1 MQTRRSHSCPDRANS
16 LAARR
21 EGFTLVEMLVS
32 VTLVLIMMAMF
43 AQVFEI
49 ASGIHVKTRGMSTND
64 QRTRILSTL
73 IRSDLNKLT
82 IRNATPFRHME
93 DRDRTIIDRDLSNR
107 QGYLYVS
114 ENNPANDLDDVLQ
127 FTATADLRLAD
138 FTDSAQFAGKS
149 INLHSLGL
157 QVLYDQPDWDDG
169 HANHASESADAEISY
184 FVRAGALYRRVL
196 LLRQPAGGNSAQ
208 PKIDEDK
215 NQNGHLHQQTE
226 DFNNNQNLDE
236 FEAMASPKYRGE
248 DTNGNGQLDQGEDTN
263 GNGQLDPA
271 RSFWNDFDHSAHW
284 DIDILCATFHGTGT
298 LNNSVGVGCYTEPSP
313 ALGKRRYRFGHSLA
327 INIAREYDDV
337 GAFLGRF
344 THEETS
350 NQLFRYPTI
359 SFFSPLDPHPTT
371 HPILRDP
378 ADGVVA
384 RFRNGPRRS
393 EDLLMTNVH
402 SFDVKIL
409 RACDLHEDTN
419 GNGQLDPGEDF
430 NGNGIL
436 DLSDPGSLTLY
447 DEDFDTLHPRD
458 SHLLASED
466 VNGDGYFNH
475 INMGNPA
482 QYEDGLL
489 YDEDIN
495 GNRRLDT
502 EDKNGN
508 GVLDPSEDT
517 NGNGQLDTEDRNGN
531 GVLDPSE
538 DTNGNG
544 QLDSGEDTNNNGRLD
559 LAEDI
564 NGNGMLDTEDTN
576 GNGLLDPT
584 EDINGNGRLDY
595 EDLNN
600 NGTLDTEDLNGNGI
614 LDTED
619 RDGDNRLDRG
629 EDINNNL
636 RLDYGE
642 DYDEDINGNNILDRY
657 LPHRWTRNMNVARS
671 PQWPRLPSEDQN
683 GNGKLDQGED
693 LNGNNQLDFFYNED
707 RDGDGQLDQ
716 GEDLNGNNRLDH
728 YVVRARSRPG
738 TNGMWFRPVSSGRTG
753 YREPE
758 WPSRLGLGHDR
769 RSSADWRGRAYDGSV
784 LWQAIPDRHRAMGIQ
799 ITIRLLDPKSG
810 QLRQVTIL
818 HPLTGN

>member
-1 MQTRRSHSCPDRANS
+1 MRTRRSHSCPDRTDS

-21 EGFTLVEMLVS
+21 KGFTLVEMLVS

-49 ASGIHVKTRGMSTND
+49 ASGIHVKIRGMSKND

-114 ENNPANDLDDVLQ
+114 ENDPANDLDDVLQ
-127 FTATADLRLAD
+127 FTATADLRLGD
-138 FTDSAQFAGKS
+138 FTDSTQFAGKS
-149 INLHSLGL
+149 INLRNLGL
-157 QVLYDQPDWDDG
+157 QVLFDQPDWDDG
-169 HANHASESADAEISY
+169 HANHASESVTAEISY

-196 LLRQPAGGNSAQ
+196 LLRQPHPRNSAQ
-208 PKIDEDK
+208 PTIDEDK
-215 NQNGHLHQQTE
+215 NQNGQ
-226 DFNNNQNLDE
+226 LD
-236 FEAMASPKYRGE
+236 AGE
-248 DTNGNGQLDQGEDTN
+248 DINGNGVLDQGTEVMTYYS
-263 GNGQLDPA
+263 G

-284 DIDILCATFHGTGT
+284 DIGIGELDLNNNGQLDPAEDVNGNGVLDAGEDLNNNGQLDLGEDYNNNGSRDIGGATFHGTGT
-298 LNNSVGVGCYTEPSP
+298 LNNSVGVGCYTEPRP

-350 NQLFRYPTI
+350 HPLFQYPTI
-359 SFFSPLDPHPTT
+359 SLFSPLDPHPNT

-419 GNGQLDPGEDF
+419 GNGILDLGEDL

-436 DLSDPGSLTLY
+436 DLSDPGKLTLY

-475 INMGNPA
+475 GNA
-482 QYEDGLL
+482 DGVLARGEDV
-489 YDEDIN
+489 N
-495 GNRRLDT
+495 GDCVLNVGNGDGFLNQG
-502 EDKNGN
+502 NGN
-508 GVLDPSEDT
+508 GVLDAGEDVNGNSMLDPGEDHNEDVNGNGFLDAGEDDNEDVNSNGRLDPAEDVNLNCRLDTEDT
-517 NGNGQLDTEDRNGN
+517 NGNGQLD
-531 GVLDPSE
+531 P
-538 DTNGNG
+538 
-544 QLDSGEDTNNNGRLD
+544 
-559 LAEDI
+559 
-564 NGNGMLDTEDTN
+564 
-576 GNGLLDPT
+576 
-584 EDINGNGRLDY
+584 
-595 EDLNN
+595 
-600 NGTLDTEDLNGNGI
+600 
-614 LDTED
+614 
-619 RDGDNRLDRG
+619 G
-629 EDINNNL
+629 EDINHNL
-636 RLDYGE
+636 RLDLGE
-642 DYDEDINGNNILDRY
+642 DYEEDLRDANGTRNGHLDIY
-657 LPHRWTRNMNVARS
+657 LPHRWTPYMNVARS
-671 PQWPRLPSEDQN
+671 PLWPRLPSEDLN

-693 LNGNNQLDFFYNED
+693 LNGNYQLDFFYNED
-707 RDGDGQLDQ
+707 RDGDGQLDSNNN
-716 GEDLNGNNRLDH
+716 ENVNGNNRLDH

-738 TNGMWFRPVSSGRTG
+738 TNGMWFRPVFLPGSSGLGRTG

-769 RSSADWRGRAYDGSV
+769 RSTADWRGRAYDGSV

-799 ITIRLLDPKSG
+799 ITIRLLDPKTG
-810 QLRQVTIL
+810 QFRQVTIL